1 MSSHSKSEQPR
12 EKLAYAGVTCLSLD
26 ELVAVLLET
35 GTKTES
41 VELLAKRFVM
51 RFRGTSEIQQANVS
65 EFQKIKGI
73 GPAKACKLA
82 AAIELG
88 KRVHKTQQ
96 EKELLTIRTP
106 EQAAALVMPELRFLH
121 QEHFHCLF
129 LNTKNHLLHRETL
142 FIGSLNMSI
151 VHPREVFRT
160 ALKISA
166 ASVLCFHN
174 HPSGDP
180 TPSKEDISATKRL
193 QESGEIVGVKLKL
206 LDHIIIGQDRY
217 LSLKEQ
223 GYF

>member
-1 MSSHSKSEQPR
+1 MPLNSKLNQPR
-12 EKLAYAGVTCLSLD
+12 EKLSLEGVDCLSLD

-41 VELLAKRFVM
+41 VQLLAKRFIM
-51 RFRGTSEIQQANVS
+51 RFRGTSEIQQASVT

-88 KRVHKTQQ
+88 RRIHKEQQ
-96 EKELLTIRTP
+96 GKERLTIRTP
-106 EQAAALVMPELRFLH
+106 EQAALLVMPELRFLH

-142 FIGSLNMSI
+142 FIGSLNMSV
-151 VHPREVFRT
+151 VHPREIFRT
-160 ALKISA
+160 ALKVSA

-180 TPSKEDISATKRL
+180 TPSKEDISATKRI
-193 QESGEIVGVKLKL
+193 QESGKIVGIEL
-206 LDHIIIGQDRY
+206 LDHIIIAKDKY

-223 GYF
+223 CYF